1 MLPSRTESFG
11 LAALE
16 AMACGAIP
24 VATRVGGVPE
34 VIADGVD
41 GFLAEVGDVQTMA
54 QRILRLLREPEL
66 RKEMAE
72 SARFTAETR
81 FCSTLIIP
89 QYEEYYRRVLA

>member
-1 MLPSRTESFG
+1 MKGTNMKGTNMKGYRIG
-11 LAALE
+11 AAALVLLL
-16 AMACGAIP
+16 G
-24 VATRVGGVPE
+24 R
-34 VIADGVD
+34 
-41 GFLAEVGDVQTMA
+41 AEVGDVQSMA
-54 QRILRLLREPEL
+54 QRILRLLREPKL